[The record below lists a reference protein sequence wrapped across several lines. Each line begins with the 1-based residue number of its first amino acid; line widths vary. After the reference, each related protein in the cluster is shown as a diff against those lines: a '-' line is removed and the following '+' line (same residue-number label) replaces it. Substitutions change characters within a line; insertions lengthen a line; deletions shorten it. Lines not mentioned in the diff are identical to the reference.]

1 MVTRLEII
9 DESGRVFV
17 KRDLVGFE
25 MQTQDGGRTVKIFI
39 QNKDNKMK

>member
-17 KRDLVGFE
+17 KRDLVSFE
-25 MQTQDGGRTVKIFI
+25 MQTQDDGRTVKIFI
-39 QNKDNKMK
+39 QNKDNNMK